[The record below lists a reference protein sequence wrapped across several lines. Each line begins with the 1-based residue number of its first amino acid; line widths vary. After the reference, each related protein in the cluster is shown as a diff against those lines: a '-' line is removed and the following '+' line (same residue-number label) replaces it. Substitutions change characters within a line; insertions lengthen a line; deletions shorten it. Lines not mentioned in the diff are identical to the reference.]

1 MIEEAFQFLHLRL
14 LEHRSLMR
22 TERAFINS
30 ILLLL
35 ELLHLGQFL
44 FLGLL
49 LRTGEVLMLL
59 MSSVHGKLFPGFPV
73 DLEDCC
79 SCPSGVDI
87 RRRCTIVAR
96 VSVELAFA
104 VGLVDECHPNPIKP
118 CSVNWAIF
126 WKMLNMKAT
135 SSWHTM
141 MSDKTTGFDLPEV
154 GVPVSELEVAVLVH
168 VPTDRQDLGIEVV
181 QVECLSFKG
190 VIC

>member
-1 MIEEAFQFLHLRL
+1 MVIEEAFQFLHLCL
-14 LEHRSLMR
+14 FEHRPFMWA
-22 TERAFINS
+22 EQAFIDS

-59 MSSVHGKLFPGFPV
+59 MSSVHGQLFPGLPV

-79 SCPSGVDI
+79 SCPGGVDI
-87 RRRCTIVAR
+87 RRWCTIVAR
-96 VSVELAFA
+96 ISVELALA

-126 WKMLNMKAT
+126 WKMFNM
-135 SSWHTM
+135 WHTLV
-141 MSDKTTGFDLPEV
+141 SNETAGFDLPVV
-154 GVPVSELEVAVLVH
+154 GVPVSELEVAALVH
-168 VPTDRQDLGIEVV
+168 VPADRQDLRVEVV

-190 VIC
+190 VVC